1 MSSTVTISRRL
12 KGNARVPQQSRSE
25 DAIAKIA
32 KAVVSLLASE
42 GQSAL
47 THRRVAEVAGVS
59 LATTTYYYASK
70 FDLIADAQARFLS
83 EYADAF
89 VHAKE
94 RHRSGE
100 SPIADLADLMLKA
113 MKNAVRRHGRDTLA
127 WSEIMLDCSRDER
140 GHALAR
146 EWFGRMEKLWEDLLV
161 EIGTPDAAKLVNPAI
176 DVVAGIGFITIPLQ
190 LTVEQIDMILVE
202 GQPLATVCGDLPDFS
217 MDGDPDSANLS
228 SKSRETRDRIIGAAV
243 AMLEAGESST
253 ISYSAVAQRAGL
265 TSAAPS
271 YHFPTIDQ
279 LLGYVNHE
287 LLCRMKTRRSE
298 ILSGINPEDANVTAA
313 DILATTYVRRVIEH
327 GVANVAG
334 FQASLD
340 AARRPELRTRVIET
354 ILILEEEFASFLKIW
369 GFPAHPRFPLILMAQ
384 FIGKYVRTL
393 ATGSATDYL
402 SRARSEFEYTLALL
416 RDNDNPLLKHL
427 PES

>member
-1 MSSTVTISRRL
+1 MATARRRP
-12 KGNARVPQQSRSE
+12 KSNARVPQQSRSE
-25 DAIAKIA
+25 DAIARIA

-70 FDLIADAQARFLS
+70 FDLIADAQTRFLAG
-83 EYADAF
+83 YADAF

-94 RHRSGE
+94 RHRTGE

-113 MKNAVRRHGRDTLA
+113 MKNAVRRHGLDTLA
-127 WSEIMLDCSRDER
+127 WSEIMLDCARDER

-146 EWFGRMEKLWEDLLV
+146 EWFGRMEKLWADLLV

-176 DVVAGIGFITIPLQ
+176 DVVAGMGFITIPLQ
-190 LTVEQIDMILVE
+190 LTVEQIDMLLVD
-202 GQPLATVCGDLPDFS
+202 GLPLATVCGELPDFS
-217 MDGDPDSANLS
+217 MDGSPGGGNLS

-243 AMLEAGESST
+243 AMLEAGEAST

-271 YHFPTIDQ
+271 YHFPTVSQ

-287 LLCRMKTRRSE
+287 LLCRMGQRRAR
-298 ILSGINPEDANVTAA
+298 ILSTAGPENAGATAA
-313 DILATTYVRRVIEH
+313 DALATIYVRRVIEQ
-327 GVANVAG
+327 GTANIAG

-340 AARRPELRTRVIET
+340 AARRPELRAQFIKT
-354 ILILEEEFASFLKIW
+354 ILILEEEFTGFLKAW
-369 GFPAHPRFPLILMAQ
+369 GIPALPRFPLILLAQ
-384 FIGKYVRTL
+384 FIGKYVRAL
-393 ATGSATDYL
+393 ATGSTTEYL
-402 SRARSEFEYTLALL
+402 ARARSEFECTLSLL
-416 RDNDNPLLKHL
+416 RGSDNPLLRRA